1 MFLPGFSDDAMIS
14 SVCHKNIFTGSGLP
28 LFPALFYALS
38 RTMCEEPH
46 WTREVR
52 MNDEEEQDDKTKEL
66 PLGKETE
73 ANLFKSRS
81 IFIYGP
87 ITQELAQKVC
97 TQLVALAAANDE
109 DIRIYVNSP
118 GGHVESGDSIHDMI
132 KFIKP
137 KVWMI
142 GTGWVASAGALIY
155 AAAPKERRICL
166 PNTRFLLHQP
176 SGGTRGMA
184 SDIEIQA
191 REIIKMNERL
201 IKIFSKATGQS
212 EEKIAKDIDRDYW
225 LSAEDAV
232 AYGLVARVVTSQS
245 EI

>member
-1 MFLPGFSDDAMIS
+1 
-14 SVCHKNIFTGSGLP
+14 
-28 LFPALFYALS
+28 
-38 RTMCEEPH
+38 
-46 WTREVR
+46 
-52 MNDEEEQDDKTKEL
+52 MNDDEQEEKKTEL

-81 IFIYGP
+81 IFIYGG

-97 TQLVALAAANDE
+97 SQLVALAAASDE

-118 GGHVESGDSIHDMI
+118 GGHVESGDSIHDVV

-142 GTGWVASAGALIY
+142 GTGWVASAGALIFVSV
-155 AAAPKERRICL
+155 PRERRICL

-201 IKIFSKATGQS
+201 NRIFSAATGQPL
-212 EEKIAKDIDRDYW
+212 EKIAKDTDRDYW
-225 LSAEDAV
+225 LTAEDAKT
-232 AYGLVARVVTSQS
+232 YGLVSRIVTSQS

>member
-1 MFLPGFSDDAMIS
+1 
-14 SVCHKNIFTGSGLP
+14 
-28 LFPALFYALS
+28 
-38 RTMCEEPH
+38 
-46 WTREVR
+46 
-52 MNDEEEQDDKTKEL
+52 MNDENDDDKVKEL

-87 ITQELAQKVC
+87 ITQELAQKVN
-97 TQLVALAAANDE
+97 TQLVALAAASDE

-155 AAAPKERRICL
+155 VAAPKERRIAL

-201 IKIFSKATGQS
+201 IKIFAKATGQT

-225 LSAEDAV
+225 LSAEDGV
-232 AYGLVARVVTSQS
+232 AYGLASRVVVNQS
-245 EI
+245 EIG

>member
-1 MFLPGFSDDAMIS
+1 M
-14 SVCHKNIFTGSGLP
+14 N
-28 LFPALFYALS
+28 
-38 RTMCEEPH
+38 EE
-46 WTREVR
+46 
-52 MNDEEEQDDKTKEL
+52 DDDKSKEL

-81 IFIYGP
+81 IFIYGG
-87 ITQELAQKVC
+87 ITMELAQKVC
-97 TQLVALAAANDE
+97 TQLVALAAASDE
-109 DIRIYVNSP
+109 DIRVYVNSP

-137 KVWMI
+137 KVWII

-155 AAAPKERRICL
+155 VSVPKEQRLCL

-191 REIIKMNERL
+191 NEIIKMNKRL

-212 EEKIAKDIDRDYW
+212 EDKIAKDIDRDYW
-225 LSAEDAV
+225 LSAEEAKE
-232 AYGLVARVVTSQS
+232 YGLVSRIVESQS
-245 EI
+245 EIG

>member
-1 MFLPGFSDDAMIS
+1 MS
-14 SVCHKNIFTGSGLP
+14 
-28 LFPALFYALS
+28 
-38 RTMCEEPH
+38 
-46 WTREVR
+46 
-52 MNDEEEQDDKTKEL
+52 DEEDKKTEL

-81 IFIYGP
+81 IFIYGG
-87 ITQELAQKVC
+87 INQELAQKVC
-97 TQLVALAAANDE
+97 SQLVALAAASDD

-118 GGHVESGDSIHDMI
+118 GGHVESGDSVHDMI

-155 AAAPKERRICL
+155 VAVPKERRICL

-201 IKIFSKATGQS
+201 NRIFAEATGQPVD
-212 EEKIAKDIDRDYW
+212 KIAKDTDRDYW
-225 LSAEDAV
+225 LSAEEAK
-232 AYGLVARVVTSQS
+232 AYGLVSRIVTAQT

>member
-1 MFLPGFSDDAMIS
+1 
-14 SVCHKNIFTGSGLP
+14 
-28 LFPALFYALS
+28 
-38 RTMCEEPH
+38 
-46 WTREVR
+46 
-52 MNDEEEQDDKTKEL
+52 MNEEEEQDEKTKEL

>member
-1 MFLPGFSDDAMIS
+1 
-14 SVCHKNIFTGSGLP
+14 
-28 LFPALFYALS
+28 
-38 RTMCEEPH
+38 
-46 WTREVR
+46 
-52 MNDEEEQDDKTKEL
+52 MNEDEEDKKTEL

-73 ANLFKSRS
+73 TNLFKSRS

-87 ITQELAQKVC
+87 INQELAQKVC
-97 TQLVALAAANDE
+97 SQLVALSSASDE
-109 DIRIYVNSP
+109 DIRIFVNSP
-118 GGHVESGDSIHDMI
+118 GGHVESGDSVHDMI
-132 KFIKP
+132 QFVKP

-155 AAAPKERRICL
+155 VAAPKERRVCL

-201 IKIFSKATGQS
+201 NRIFSEATGQPY
-212 EEKIAKDIDRDYW
+212 EKIAKDTDRDYW
-225 LSAEDAV
+225 LSSEEAKS
-232 AYGLVARVVTSQS
+232 YGLVSRIIKSVAD
-245 EI
+245 I

>member
-1 MFLPGFSDDAMIS
+1 MS
-14 SVCHKNIFTGSGLP
+14 
-28 LFPALFYALS
+28 
-38 RTMCEEPH
+38 
-46 WTREVR
+46 
-52 MNDEEEQDDKTKEL
+52 DEEDKKTEL

-81 IFIYGP
+81 IFIYGG
-87 ITQELAQKVC
+87 INQELAQKVC
-97 TQLVALAAANDE
+97 SQLVALAAASDE

-118 GGHVESGDSIHDMI
+118 GGHVESGDSVHDMI

-155 AAAPKERRICL
+155 VAVPKERRICL

-201 IKIFSKATGQS
+201 NRIFAEATGQPVD
-212 EEKIAKDIDRDYW
+212 KIAQDTDRDYW
-225 LSAEDAV
+225 LSAEEAK
-232 AYGLVARVVTSQS
+232 AYGLVSRIVTAQT

>member
-1 MFLPGFSDDAMIS
+1 MSD
-14 SVCHKNIFTGSGLP
+14 
-28 LFPALFYALS
+28 
-38 RTMCEEPH
+38 E
-46 WTREVR
+46 
-52 MNDEEEQDDKTKEL
+52 DDKKTEL
-66 PLGKETE
+66 PLGKEAE

-81 IFIYGP
+81 IFIYGG

-97 TQLVALAAANDE
+97 SQLVALAAASDD
-109 DIRIYVNSP
+109 DIRVFVSSP

-155 AAAPKERRICL
+155 VSVPKEQRLCL

-201 IKIFSKATGQS
+201 NRIFAEATGQPV
-212 EEKIAKDIDRDYW
+212 EKIAKDTDRDYW
-225 LSAEDAV
+225 LSAEDAKG
-232 AYGLVARVVTSQS
+232 YGLVSRIVTSQA

>member
-1 MFLPGFSDDAMIS
+1 MQETLT
-14 SVCHKNIFTGSGLP
+14 VL
-28 LFPALFYALS
+28 
-38 RTMCEEPH
+38 
-46 WTREVR
+46 
-52 MNDEEEQDDKTKEL
+52 NDEDDKDDKTKEL

-81 IFIYGP
+81 IFIYGS
-87 ITQELAQKVC
+87 ITQELAQKVN
-97 TQLVALAAANDE
+97 TQLVALAAASDE
-109 DIRIYVNSP
+109 DIRVYVNSP
-118 GGHVESGDSIHDMI
+118 GGHVESGDSIHDMV

-155 AAAPKERRICL
+155 VAAPKERRIAL

-201 IKIFSKATGQS
+201 NRIFAEATGQPI
-212 EEKIAKDIDRDYW
+212 EKIAKDTDRDYW
-225 LSAEDAV
+225 LSAEEAKD
-232 AYGLVARVVTSQS
+232 YGLVSRIVKSQA

>member
-1 MFLPGFSDDAMIS
+1 M
-14 SVCHKNIFTGSGLP
+14 SVKTNPILEM
-28 LFPALFYALS
+28 L
-38 RTMCEEPH
+38 
-46 WTREVR
+46 
-52 MNDEEEQDDKTKEL
+52 MNDENDDDKVKEL

-87 ITQELAQKVC
+87 ITQELAQKVN
-97 TQLVALAAANDE
+97 TQLVALAAASDE

-155 AAAPKERRICL
+155 VAAPKERRIAL

-201 IKIFSKATGQS
+201 IKIFAKATGQS
-212 EEKIAKDIDRDYW
+212 EEKIARDIDRDYW
-225 LSAEDAV
+225 LSAEEGV
-232 AYGLVARVVTSQS
+232 AYGLASRVVVNQS
-245 EI
+245 EIG

>member
-1 MFLPGFSDDAMIS
+1 
-14 SVCHKNIFTGSGLP
+14 
-28 LFPALFYALS
+28 
-38 RTMCEEPH
+38 
-46 WTREVR
+46 
-52 MNDEEEQDDKTKEL
+52 MNDEEDDKKTEM
-66 PLGKETE
+66 PLGKEAE

-87 ITQELAQKVC
+87 ITQELAQRVC
-97 TQLVALAAANDE
+97 SQLVAMAAVSDE
-109 DIRIYVNSP
+109 DIRVFVNSP
-118 GGHVESGDSIHDMI
+118 GGHVESGDSIHDLV

-137 KVWMI
+137 RVIMI
-142 GTGWVASAGALIY
+142 GSGWVASAGALIY
-155 AAAPKERRICL
+155 AAAPKEDRICL

-176 SGGTRGMA
+176 SGGTRGPA

-225 LSAEDAV
+225 LSAEEAIE
-232 AYGLVARVVTSQS
+232 YGLVSRIVTSQN
-245 EI
+245 EL

>member
-1 MFLPGFSDDAMIS
+1 MNEDD
-14 SVCHKNIFTGSGLP
+14 
-28 LFPALFYALS
+28 
-38 RTMCEEPH
+38 
-46 WTREVR
+46 
-52 MNDEEEQDDKTKEL
+52 DDKTKEL
-66 PLGKETE
+66 ALGKEAE

-81 IFIYGP
+81 IFIYGG

-97 TQLVALAAANDE
+97 SQLVALAAASDD
-109 DIRIYVNSP
+109 DIRIFVSSP

-132 KFIKP
+132 QFIKP

-155 AAAPKERRICL
+155 ISVPKERRLCL
-166 PNTRFLLHQP
+166 TNTRFLLHQP

-201 IKIFSKATGQS
+201 NRMFAKATGQPL
-212 EEKIAKDIDRDYW
+212 EKIAKDTDRDYW
-225 LSAEDAV
+225 LSAEEAIT
-232 AYGLVARVVTSQS
+232 YGLVSRIVTSVS

>member
-1 MFLPGFSDDAMIS
+1 
-14 SVCHKNIFTGSGLP
+14 
-28 LFPALFYALS
+28 
-38 RTMCEEPH
+38 MCEEPEFDV
-46 WTREVR
+46 REVR
-52 MNDEEEQDDKTKEL
+52 MYEEEEQDDKTKEL

-97 TQLVALAAANDE
+97 TQLVALAAANDD

-155 AAAPKERRICL
+155 VAAPKEQRICL

-201 IKIFSKATGQS
+201 NKIMSAATGQPY
-212 EEKIAKDIDRDYW
+212 EKIAADTDRDYW
-225 LSAEDAV
+225 LSAEEAK
-232 AYGLVARVVTSQS
+232 AYGLVSRIVTSQS

>member
-1 MFLPGFSDDAMIS
+1 MSD
-14 SVCHKNIFTGSGLP
+14 
-28 LFPALFYALS
+28 
-38 RTMCEEPH
+38 E
-46 WTREVR
+46 
-52 MNDEEEQDDKTKEL
+52 DDKKTEL

-87 ITQELAQKVC
+87 INQELAQKVC
-97 TQLVALAAANDE
+97 SQLVALAAAGDE

-155 AAAPKERRICL
+155 VAAPKEQRLCL

-201 IKIFSKATGQS
+201 NRIFADATGQPV
-212 EEKIAKDIDRDYW
+212 ERIKKDTDRDHW
-225 LSAEDAV
+225 MSAQEALE
-232 AYGLVARVVTSQS
+232 YGLVGKIVTSHK
-245 EI
+245 EIV

>member
-1 MFLPGFSDDAMIS
+1 
-14 SVCHKNIFTGSGLP
+14 
-28 LFPALFYALS
+28 
-38 RTMCEEPH
+38 
-46 WTREVR
+46 
-52 MNDEEEQDDKTKEL
+52 MNDEEDDKKTEL

-81 IFIYGP
+81 IFIYGG

-97 TQLVALAAANDE
+97 SQLVALAAASDE
-109 DIRIYVNSP
+109 DIRIFVNSP

-155 AAAPKERRICL
+155 VAAPKEQRLCL

-191 REIIKMNERL
+191 REILKMNERL
-201 IKIFSKATGQS
+201 NKIFAEATGQPVD
-212 EEKIAKDIDRDYW
+212 KIAKDTDRDYW
-225 LSAEDAV
+225 LSAQEALD
-232 AYGLVARVVTSQS
+232 YGLVSRIISSQA

>member
-1 MFLPGFSDDAMIS
+1 MS
-14 SVCHKNIFTGSGLP
+14 
-28 LFPALFYALS
+28 
-38 RTMCEEPH
+38 
-46 WTREVR
+46 
-52 MNDEEEQDDKTKEL
+52 DEEDKKTEL

-81 IFIYGP
+81 IFIYGG
-87 ITQELAQKVC
+87 INQELAQKVC
-97 TQLVALAAANDE
+97 SQLVALAAASDE

-118 GGHVESGDSIHDMI
+118 GGHVESGDSVHDMI

-155 AAAPKERRICL
+155 VAVPKERRICL

-201 IKIFSKATGQS
+201 NRIFAEATGQPVD
-212 EEKIAKDIDRDYW
+212 KIAKDTDRDYW
-225 LSAEDAV
+225 LSAEEAKD
-232 AYGLVARVVTSQS
+232 YGLVSRIVTAQT

>member
-1 MFLPGFSDDAMIS
+1 M
-14 SVCHKNIFTGSGLP
+14 N
-28 LFPALFYALS
+28 
-38 RTMCEEPH
+38 EE
-46 WTREVR
+46 
-52 MNDEEEQDDKTKEL
+52 DDDKSKEL

-81 IFIYGP
+81 IFIYGG

-97 TQLVALAAANDE
+97 TQLVALAAASDE
-109 DIRIYVNSP
+109 DIRVYVNSP

-132 KFIKP
+132 KFIEP
-137 KVWMI
+137 KVWII

-155 AAAPKERRICL
+155 VSVPKEQRLCL

-191 REIIKMNERL
+191 NEIIKMNKRL

-225 LSAEDAV
+225 LSAEDALS
-232 AYGLVARVVTSQS
+232 YGLVSRIVESQS
-245 EI
+245 EIG

>member
-1 MFLPGFSDDAMIS
+1 
-14 SVCHKNIFTGSGLP
+14 
-28 LFPALFYALS
+28 
-38 RTMCEEPH
+38 
-46 WTREVR
+46 
-52 MNDEEEQDDKTKEL
+52 MNDEDENDEKTKEL

-97 TQLVALAAANDE
+97 TQLVALSAASDD

-155 AAAPKERRICL
+155 VAAPKERRIAL

-201 IKIFSKATGQS
+201 IKIFSRATGQS
-212 EEKIAKDIDRDYW
+212 GDKIAKDIDRDYW
-225 LSAEDAV
+225 LGAEEAKD
-232 AYGLVARVVTSQS
+232 YGLVSRIITSQN

>member
-1 MFLPGFSDDAMIS
+1 
-14 SVCHKNIFTGSGLP
+14 
-28 LFPALFYALS
+28 
-38 RTMCEEPH
+38 
-46 WTREVR
+46 
-52 MNDEEEQDDKTKEL
+52 MNEEEDDKSKEL
-66 PLGKETE
+66 PIGKETE

-81 IFIYGP
+81 IFIYGG

-97 TQLVALAAANDE
+97 TQLVALAAAGDE
-109 DIRIYVNSP
+109 DIRVYVNSP
-118 GGHVESGDSIHDMI
+118 GGHVESGDSIHDLI

-137 KVWMI
+137 KVWII

-155 AAAPKERRICL
+155 VSVPKERRICL

-191 REIIKMNERL
+191 REIIKMNKRL
-201 IKIFSKATGQS
+201 IKIFSVATGQT

-225 LSAEDAV
+225 LGAEEAV
-232 AYGLVARVVTSQS
+232 AYGLASRIVTSQA

>member
-1 MFLPGFSDDAMIS
+1 MS
-14 SVCHKNIFTGSGLP
+14 
-28 LFPALFYALS
+28 
-38 RTMCEEPH
+38 EE
-46 WTREVR
+46 
-52 MNDEEEQDDKTKEL
+52 DDKKTDL
-66 PLGKETE
+66 PLGKDAE

-87 ITQELAQKVC
+87 ITMELAQKVC
-97 TQLVALAAANDE
+97 SQLVALAAASDE
-109 DIRIYVNSP
+109 DIRIFVNSP

-137 KVWMI
+137 KVWII

-155 AAAPKERRICL
+155 VSVPKERRLCL
-166 PNTRFLLHQP
+166 ANTRFLLHQP

-201 IKIFSKATGQS
+201 NKIFAAATGQPI
-212 EEKIAKDIDRDYW
+212 EKIAKDTDRDYW
-225 LSAEDAV
+225 LSAEEAKD
-232 AYGLVARVVTSQS
+232 YGLVSKIISSQD
-245 EI
+245 EIGA

>member
-1 MFLPGFSDDAMIS
+1 
-14 SVCHKNIFTGSGLP
+14 
-28 LFPALFYALS
+28 
-38 RTMCEEPH
+38 
-46 WTREVR
+46 
-52 MNDEEEQDDKTKEL
+52 MNDENDDDKVKEL

-87 ITQELAQKVC
+87 INQELAQKVC
-97 TQLVALAAANDE
+97 TQLVALAAAGDD

-155 AAAPKERRICL
+155 VATPKERRVCL

-191 REIIKMNERL
+191 REIIKMNDRL
-201 IKIFSKATGQS
+201 IGIFSKATGQS
-212 EEKIAKDIDRDYW
+212 VEKIAKDIDRDYW
-225 LSAEDAV
+225 LSAEDGV
-232 AYGLVARVVTSQS
+232 AYGLASRIITSQS
-245 EI
+245 EIE

>member
-1 MFLPGFSDDAMIS
+1 MLDDEDD
-14 SVCHKNIFTGSGLP
+14 K
-28 LFPALFYALS
+28 
-38 RTMCEEPH
+38 
-46 WTREVR
+46 
-52 MNDEEEQDDKTKEL
+52 DDKTKEL

-87 ITQELAQKVC
+87 ITQELAQKVN
-97 TQLVALAAANDE
+97 TQLVALAAASDE

-118 GGHVESGDSIHDMI
+118 GGHVESGDSVHDMV

-155 AAAPKERRICL
+155 VSAAKERRIAL

-201 IKIFSKATGQS
+201 IRIFSKATGQP
-212 EEKIAKDIDRDYW
+212 EEKIAKDIERDYW
-225 LSAEDAV
+225 LSAEEAKD
-232 AYGLVARVVTSQS
+232 YGLVARIVTSQS

>member
-1 MFLPGFSDDAMIS
+1 
-14 SVCHKNIFTGSGLP
+14 
-28 LFPALFYALS
+28 
-38 RTMCEEPH
+38 
-46 WTREVR
+46 
-52 MNDEEEQDDKTKEL
+52 MNDENEDDKTKEL

-97 TQLVALAAANDE
+97 TQLVALAAASDE

-155 AAAPKERRICL
+155 VAAPKERRICL

-176 SGGTRGMA
+176 SGGTRGMV

-191 REIIKMNERL
+191 REIIKMNQRL
-201 IKIFSKATGQS
+201 IKIFAKATGQT

-225 LSAEDAV
+225 LGAEDAV
-232 AYGLVARVVTSQS
+232 GYGLVNRIVESQS
-245 EI
+245 EID

>member
-1 MFLPGFSDDAMIS
+1 
-14 SVCHKNIFTGSGLP
+14 
-28 LFPALFYALS
+28 
-38 RTMCEEPH
+38 
-46 WTREVR
+46 
-52 MNDEEEQDDKTKEL
+52 MNDENDDDKTKEL

-81 IFIYGP
+81 IFIYGG

-97 TQLVALAAANDE
+97 TQLVALAAASDE

-137 KVWMI
+137 KVWII

-155 AAAPKERRICL
+155 VSVPKERRIAL

-191 REIIKMNERL
+191 REIIKMNKRL
-201 IKIFSKATGQS
+201 ITIFAKATGQT

-225 LSAEDAV
+225 LGAEEAV
-232 AYGLVARVVTSQS
+232 AYGLAAKIVTSQS